1 MDIRLRLEMIA
12 SMPEPYSLIGNGRD
26 LSIWIRAADMFA
38 LSFAFL
44 IAASATGFADLTPPL
59 RPRAELPMRIDHIV
73 SSEPSCQPNCP
84 EWISAQGTIEPGT
97 AEAFAKAVGDLGGR
111 RLPVL
116 IHSRG
121 GSVVDALKMGMLI
134 RAKGLAVAVARTLI
148 ANCPGKAS
156 ECVSGRGQAITGGA
170 ACASACVLVFAG
182 GVERLIGP
190 VPLVGVHQIT
200 AVEKETEGAEH
211 LTVTHKFYEPKKV
224 DAAVTD
230 YLTAMGVGEPVMT
243 LLRKTSAASVRWLS
257 DEELRASGLATL
269 RLDNAAPIISTGAN
283 GLNGHAFDGDPPR
296 PDLLTA
302 AGETALK
309 PASDGRDLRLSA
321 TFSYRRGGG
330 GVEATFALR
339 DASAAEVGAKP
350 GIDLKLAAAPESAG
364 NPSAQSGDRAPLRVI
379 LPLANFCAL
388 GHGAKFTATLAGRLP
403 QDAGEGSGGTRAWPI
418 AFDVAAMDGAKT
430 LFREACP

>member
-1 MDIRLRLEMIA
+1 MIA
-12 SMPEPYSLIGNGRD
+12 PAPKPHSLIGDGRA
-26 LSIWIRAADMFA
+26 LGIWIRAADLFA
-38 LSFAFL
+38 VSIVFL
-44 IAASATGFADLTPPL
+44 VGASATGFADLSPPT
-59 RPRAELPMRIDHIV
+59 RPRGEPPMRIDHVV

-84 EWISAQGTIEPGT
+84 EWISAQGAIEPGT

-116 IHSRG
+116 IHSHG
-121 GSVVDALKMGMLI
+121 GSVVDGLKMGMLI

-148 ANCPGKAS
+148 ANCPGKAPK
-156 ECVSGRGQAITGGA
+156 CVSSRGQAITGGA

-182 GVERLIGP
+182 GVERLVGL

-230 YLTAMGVGEPVMT
+230 YLTAMGVGDPVMT

-257 DEELRASGLATL
+257 DEELRDSHLATL
-269 RLDNAAPIISTGAN
+269 RLDNTAPILSTGAN

-296 PDLLTA
+296 SDLLTA
-302 AGETALK
+302 SGEAALK

-339 DASAAEVGAKP
+339 DAGAADIGAKP
-350 GIDLKLAAAPESAG
+350 GIDLKLAAAPDAAG
-364 NPSAQSGDRAPLRVI
+364 NASAPSSDRQTLRVI
-379 LPLANFCAL
+379 LPLANFCSLA
-388 GHGAKFTATLAGRLP
+388 HGGKFTATLSGRLP
-403 QDAGEGSGGTRAWPI
+403 PDTGQGGGAMRAWPI
-418 AFDVAAMDGAKT
+418 EFDLAAMDGAKT
-430 LFREACP
+430 LFREACS